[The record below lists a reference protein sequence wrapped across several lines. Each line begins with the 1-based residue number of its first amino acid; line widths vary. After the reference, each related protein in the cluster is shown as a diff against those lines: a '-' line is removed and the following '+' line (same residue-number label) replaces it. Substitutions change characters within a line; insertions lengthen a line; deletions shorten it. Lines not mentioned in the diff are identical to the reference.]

1 MITPRRA
8 AARLAALLPHDES
21 PWRVALALAVGVF
34 ISFTPFW
41 GFQTLLALLVAWLG
55 RLNRAVTL
63 AGTWINLPWFAP
75 FVYAGALKIGAA
87 LLPDLSG
94 VAGLSA
100 WLLLGST
107 ALGAGA
113 GVLTWVI
120 AYAAIRARR
129 ARRRRHAEQSQ
140 HAA

>member
-1 MITPRRA
+1 MITPRQA

-41 GFQTLLALLVAWLG
+41 GVQTLLALLIATVA
-55 RLNRAVTL
+55 RLNRTVTV
-63 AGTWINLPWFAP
+63 AGTWLNLPWFAP
-75 FVYAGALKIGAA
+75 FVYAGAVKLGAW
-87 LLPDLSG
+87 LMPHLSG
-94 VAGLSA
+94 LAGVSA
-100 WLLLGST
+100 WLLIGTT
-107 ALGAGA
+107 ALGLAA

-120 AYAAIRARR
+120 AFGVIRARR
-129 ARRRRHAEQSQ
+129 ARRRQRAEQSR